1 MARGGVQKPIVH
13 YKGASD
19 DFFVYIDS
27 QDDYEKWKTD
37 KTVALAQVVSAFKV
51 FETNKYVISRLIT
64 LSYGGC
70 SLRFFYRHGAQG
82 TYNEPS
88 HAALDNEFGT
98 HNEEEVIKIILEK
111 GTIQESSVSCHAF
124 RYQPRQLLTWAL
136 CSSLNVMVPA
146 TTPTASSS
154 RPATSVIELRN
165 E

>member
-51 FETNKYVISRLIT
+51 FETNK
-64 LSYGGC
+64 
-70 SLRFFYRHGAQG
+70 HGAQG

-111 GTIQESSVSCHAF
+111 GTIQESSLPERNGA
-124 RYQPRQLLTWAL
+124 RNDA
-136 CSSLNVMVPA
+136 NG
-146 TTPTASSS
+146 
-154 RPATSVIELRN
+154 ELFQTRN
-165 E
+165 ERH